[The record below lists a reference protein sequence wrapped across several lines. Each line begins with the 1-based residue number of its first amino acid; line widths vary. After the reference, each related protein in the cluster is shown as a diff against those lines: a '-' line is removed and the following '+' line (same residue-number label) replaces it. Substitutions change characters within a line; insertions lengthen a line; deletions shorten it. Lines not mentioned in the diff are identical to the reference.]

1 MDFSRTLLHGLTSYM
16 FARALMKTAAG
27 KTSRSGCHHFII
39 APLPFERARR
49 NHFDIVGGVVVAG
62 LFASALVLMRM
73 LLAN

>member
-1 MDFSRTLLHGLTSYM
+1 
-16 FARALMKTAAG
+16 MKTAAG